1 MKKKYG
7 SEGWFQEKFLAEHFS
22 VKDAL
27 KLSITSSLETLLVI

>member
-7 SEGWFQEKFLAEHFS
+7 SEGWFQEKFLAEHIS